1 MMVRWWS
8 LAGFRSLVSLFC
20 LELLIK
26 VLFPLPLLILYIL
39 LPLGL

>member
-1 MMVRWWS
+1 MMVRRWW
-8 LAGFRSLVSLFC
+8 LAGFRSLGSFLC

-26 VLFPLPLLILYIL
+26 VLFPLPLLIIYII